1 MMRRNFIGEKEER
14 LKLLTKYDVRYLYIS
29 MHILI
34 AILKLVSIIFKE
46 RKKCMTNCNR
56 MTNCD

>member
-34 AILKLVSIIFKE
+34 AILRLICIYNL
-46 RKKCMTNCNR
+46 RRMKKMY
-56 MTNCD
+56 D